1 MSALTAVVSSHLRT
15 PHLIVRNIRWRMP
28 RTVSDRRLIFVV
40 GAPRS
45 GTTLL
50 QRVLA
55 SHSKL
60 FSIQGETGIFSARN
74 IFARDHFKLSK
85 EDTSSLFVQSKDIV
99 DFFSRGVGLLESRHG
114 EGTFVEKTPQHVKHL
129 RFLVK
134 HFPEARFI
142 HIVRDGR
149 DCFCSAQSH
158 PNIPQRSSVAT
169 FARYWRSCICCAS
182 DVEDVPNV
190 FTVRYEDFTAEPGRV
205 LAGIMASL
213 DLELEQE
220 PGQLDPTKTGKDQRS
235 EFAHFRRLTSSI
247 SSETVARWQREMTH
261 DQVAA
266 FELIAGAELLR
277 HGYKL
282 HAST

>member
-15 PHLIVRNIRWRMP
+15 PHLIIRNIRWRMP
-28 RTVSDRRLIFVV
+28 HTVSDRRLIFVV

-55 SHSKL
+55 SHSQL

-74 IFARDHFKLSK
+74 IFAREHFKLSR
-85 EDTSSLFVQSKDIV
+85 EDTSELFTQSRDIV

-158 PNIPQRSSVAT
+158 PNIPQRSSVTT
-169 FARYWRSCICCAS
+169 FAKYWRTCIRCAS
-182 DVEDVPNV
+182 DVEDESNV
-190 FTVRYEDFTAEPGRV
+190 FTVRYEDFTAQPDRV
-205 LAGIMASL
+205 LGGIMASL
-213 DLELEQE
+213 QLEQE
-220 PGQLDPTKTGKDQRS
+220 PGQFDPTKTGEDQRS
-235 EFAHFRRLTSSI
+235 QHAHFRRLTSTI
-247 SSETVARWQREMTH
+247 SSETVARWQREMSH
-261 DQVAA
+261 EQAA
-266 FELIAGAELLR
+266 DFEMIAGAELLR

-282 HAST
+282 HASC